1 MLGRSGLVNKL
12 IPAWSV
18 TLIFGFCI
26 PTAYSDWKDRLNF
39 SGFGSVTYVRTN
51 EEVSFGSSD
60 PDQGVDEDG
69 SFDGSRVA
77 MNASARISDDIGFLS
92 QFAVR
97 GGKHVEFDVDWAF
110 FNYRINNRF
119 TVRAGKIKFPVGL
132 VNEYVDVGYSYPW
145 LTPPPV
151 IYSES
156 GANAMAGVM
165 GGPQATREAYL
176 GASVLFQR
184 YLWEDWSL
192 TADLFGG
199 EVDLEGMKIEDM
211 LGVTLAL
218 NYEDVFKIQ
227 VSHYSGTMRPDD
239 RASMMGGMMD
249 GKTHEATLVGVNVD
263 WNNIVFYA
271 EYADVEMDID
281 IPPPMMMMRMMGNEM
296 AAAQTS
302 YVTLGYR
309 IGDFLPFLTKQRL
322 KKGELSTT
330 DEQQITSAGL
340 QYGFTQNFTLKV
352 EYSRIETD
360 VGEGLFAGVPGSDS
374 VNLYGFAVDFVF

>member
-1 MLGRSGLVNKL
+1 MLGPSSPVKKL
-12 IPAWSV
+12 IPAAV
-18 TLIFGFCI
+18 LIFGLYT
-26 PTAYSDWKDRLNF
+26 PAVHSDWSERIRV
-39 SGFGSVTYVRTN
+39 SGFGTVTYVKTN
-51 EEVSFGSSD
+51 EDVSFGSSD

-77 MNASARISDDIGFLS
+77 VNASARISEDLGFLS

-97 GGKHVEFDVDWAF
+97 GGEDVELDVDWAF
-110 FNYRINNRF
+110 FNYHINNQF
-119 TVRAGKIKFPVGL
+119 TLRAGKIKFPVGL

-165 GGPQATREAYL
+165 GGPQATREAYI
-176 GASVLFQR
+176 GASVLFQQ

-192 TADLFGG
+192 TADFFGG
-199 EVDLEGMKIEDM
+199 EVDLEAMKIKDM

-218 NYEDVFKIQ
+218 NYEDLFKVQI
-227 VSHYSGTMRPDD
+227 SHYSGTMRPDNPS
-239 RASMMGGMMD
+239 SMMGAMMD
-249 GKTHEATLVGVNVD
+249 GNTHEATLVGVNVD

-281 IPPPMMMMRMMGNEM
+281 IPPPMMMMQRMGNEM
-296 AAAQTS
+296 AAAQTH

-309 IGDFLPFLTKQRL
+309 IGDFLPFFTMQNL
-322 KKGELSTT
+322 KKGKLSPT
-330 DEQQITSAGL
+330 DDQEIKSAGL
-340 QYGFTQNFTLKV
+340 QYGLTQNLMLKA
-352 EYSRIETD
+352 EYSKIETEA
-360 VGEGLFAGVPGSDS
+360 GEGLFSGVPGKS
-374 VNLYGFAVDFVF
+374 VSMYGMAVDFVF